1 MSAPTDSGL
10 LSLAP
15 MSGWRLAPGVELLG
29 EFEGAAFN
37 ERPWLLRRGDGQV
50 IQMSRLLYA
59 IASYLDGKAASAEI
73 AEAVS
78 AQTGRSLSA
87 DNVEYLVSHKLVPL
101 GVIGDELNQT
111 KLPRSKALLALRFRV
126 RVLPEWAHRR
136 ISLL

>member
-1 MSAPTDSGL
+1 MSAV
-10 LSLAP
+10 AP

-29 EFEGAAFN
+29 EFEGPAFS

-78 AQTGRSLSA
+78 ARIGRSLSA
-87 DNVEYLVSHKLVPL
+87 ENVEYLVSQKLTPL
-101 GVIGDELNQT
+101 GVIGDVSTET
-111 KLPRSKALLALRFRV
+111 ALPRPRALL
-126 RVLPEWAHRR
+126 
-136 ISLL
+136 S